1 MNIFD
6 EFIMGNMENIEWC
19 FELSHFNQ
27 RLSEN
32 NISLNYIKKMVLE
45 EDFIRYEQE
54 SNNSYAV
61 YYPAPPTK
69 KYKEIKLVLSCDKN
83 KISVITVMPITGKFK
98 NEKYESLKKKRDKA
112 HSSVNRRF

>member
-6 EFIMGNMENIEWC
+6 EFLVGNVEEIDWC

-32 NISLNYIKKMVLE
+32 NISLKYIQKMIME

-54 SNNSYAV
+54 TGNSYAV

-69 KYKEIKLVLSCDKN
+69 KYDEIKLVFSCERN
-83 KISVITVMPITGKFK
+83 TISIITVMPITEKFK
-98 NEKYESLKKKRDKA
+98 NDKYTSLKKKRDKA
-112 HSSVNRRF
+112 HASVNRRF

>member
-6 EFIMGNMENIEWC
+6 EFIVGNVEEIDWC

-27 RLSEN
+27 RLSDN
-32 NISLNYIKKMVLE
+32 NISLKYVKQVIME

-54 SNNSYAV
+54 ADKSYGV

-69 KYKEIKLVLSCDKN
+69 DYDEIKLVFSCDKN
-83 KISVITVMPITGKFK
+83 TISLVTIMPITGKFK
-98 NEKYESLKKKRDKA
+98 NKKYNDLKKKRDKA

>member
-6 EFIMGNMENIEWC
+6 EFIVGNTDDIDWC

-32 NISLNYIKKMVLE
+32 NISLKYIKQIVKE
-45 EDFIRYEQE
+45 EDFLRYDQE
-54 SNNSYAV
+54 SSNSYGV

-69 KYKEIKLVLSCDKN
+69 DYDEIKLVFNCDKN
-83 KISVITVMPITGKFK
+83 KISIVTVMPITDKFK
-98 NEKYESLKKKRDKA
+98 NEKYKKLKKKRDKA
-112 HSSVNRRF
+112 HKSANRRF